1 MQTGTKGQRF
11 KSAKGRLCRRAQA
24 RKGKKTVGVQR
35 GKSARMQKGRRGKC
49 AQRAEVQKSKHA
61 QVQEGRMY
69 GAMNDTIT
77 HYKSSN
83 VIIGF
88 DNPYKGQWNLL

>member
-1 MQTGTKGQRF
+1 MQKGT
-11 KSAKGRLCRRAQA
+11 SAERQ
-24 RKGKKTVGVQR
+24 KTVGVQR

-69 GAMNDTIT
+69 GAMNVTIIF
-77 HYKSSN
+77 YKSSN